1 MKTTSIKVDEDMW
14 KRLKILSIELGV
26 PMSELLKDSIEAMV
40 EAGESMKEPAAEEQ
54 VLAVMRQLRSEGR
67 LPFTIQDRRTSV
79 EIVREGRGR

>member
-40 EAGESMKEPAAEEQ
+40 EAGESMKKPAAEEE
-54 VLAVMRQLRSEGR
+54 VLAAMRRLRSEGR
-67 LPFTIQDRRTSV
+67 LPFTIEDRRTSV

>member
-26 PMSELLKDSIEAMV
+26 PMSELLKDSIEALV
-40 EAGESMKEPAAEEQ
+40 EAGGSMKEPAAEEE
-54 VLAVMRQLRSEGR
+54 VLDVMRRLRSEGR
-67 LPFTIQDRRTSV
+67 LPFTIEDRRTAV

>member
-1 MKTTSIKVDEDMW
+1 LKTTSIKVDEDMW

-26 PMSELLKDSIEAMV
+26 PMSELLKDSIEALV

-54 VLAVMRQLRSEGR
+54 VLAVMRRLRSEGR
-67 LPFTIQDRRTSV
+67 LPFTIEDRRTSV